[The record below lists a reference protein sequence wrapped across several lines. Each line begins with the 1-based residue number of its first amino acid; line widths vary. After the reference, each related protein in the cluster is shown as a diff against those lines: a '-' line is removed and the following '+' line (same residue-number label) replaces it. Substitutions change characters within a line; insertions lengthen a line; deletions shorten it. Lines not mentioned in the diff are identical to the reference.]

1 MNKLTVLFCSMAVAG
16 VAGPG
21 SLNLD
26 QALELARQ
34 TSPELRAARLHTQA
48 AEKSVDAAGLRKN
61 PKLIFEA
68 EGLGW
73 DNDLFSEGEYTLGL
87 KQEFQRR
94 GKRRNARSTARKS
107 REAARWAVQEKEL
120 ELAAMVRQAFVE
132 LMAQQEIGTVRVEQE
147 QLGRAFVEVAKRRR
161 DAGGG
166 SELAVV
172 QAELALEETLLLQT
186 CCFGD
191 LAAAQEKL
199 AALIGVPR
207 SELGELVAPY
217 YELDP
222 VDGLLVDDSLPTLQR
237 LAAQIDQVRGEA
249 QQAKAKDAANITLD
263 AGLRHE
269 AMGDI
274 NTFVFGASMPLAFS
288 RRGRAEQ
295 AVLLLRADALQ
306 AEQAEV
312 RRQLQADL
320 ATTVA
325 LYKGAKV
332 EVEMTHNNLMPKAE
346 QAYVLSRAGYD
357 AGRFS
362 WFELITAQQHLAAI
376 RIRYI
381 EALKDA
387 HLARAELSKFMQEGS

>member
-94 GKRRNARSTARKS
+94 GKRRNARSTARKG
-107 REAARWAVQEKEL
+107 RDATRWAVQEKEL
-120 ELAAMVRQAFVE
+120 ELGATVRQAFVE

-147 QLGRAFVEVAKRRR
+147 QLARAFV
-161 DAGGG
+161 
-166 SELAVV
+166 ELAVV

-222 VDGLLVDDSLPTLQR
+222 ADGLLVDDSLPTLQR